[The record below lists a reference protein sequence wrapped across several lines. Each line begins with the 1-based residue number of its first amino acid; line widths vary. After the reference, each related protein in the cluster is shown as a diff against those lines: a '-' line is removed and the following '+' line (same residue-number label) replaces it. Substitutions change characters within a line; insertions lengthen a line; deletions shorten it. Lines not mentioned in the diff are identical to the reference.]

1 MNDEITQDFNKLLVL
16 LAEQKA
22 RQTLGLPNP
31 HFQRNV
37 PKTVGTVTNPGITGR
52 NINLNVTPEY
62 QLNPGEV
69 IMNKGKE
76 NAMVVGE
83 GAPRGWLGI
92 PRVAAGIY
100 DATLGRLH
108 GSDLDKRGSGPTD
121 SYGNP
126 VTEGLGRKPQ
136 LTEESA
142 KAILDAEEALINPL
156 PSEELTGQIADRQNQ
171 YAMATL
177 PTRLQ
182 VQAAEQ
188 QQQIEFMNRMLP
200 NLRKQLLQA
209 RLETEA
215 YSPGELQKRLKT
227 AADTV
232 GEDRRSLAA
241 MQNIANQ
248 FGAPSTTIGRRF
260 G

>member
-1 MNDEITQDFNKLLVL
+1 
-16 LAEQKA
+16 
-22 RQTLGLPNP
+22 
-31 HFQRNV
+31 
-37 PKTVGTVTNPGITGR
+37 
-52 NINLNVTPEY
+52 
-62 QLNPGEV
+62 
-69 IMNKGKE
+69 
-76 NAMVVGE
+76 
-83 GAPRGWLGI
+83 
-92 PRVAAGIY
+92 
-100 DATLGRLH
+100 
-108 GSDLDKRGSGPTD
+108 
-121 SYGNP
+121 
-126 VTEGLGRKPQ
+126 
-136 LTEESA
+136 
-142 KAILDAEEALINPL
+142 
-156 PSEELTGQIADRQNQ
+156 
-171 YAMATL
+171 MATL

-215 YSPGELQKRLKT
+215 YSPAELQKRLKT

-248 FGAPSTTIGRRF
+248 FGAPSATIGRRF

>member
-1 MNDEITQDFNKLLVL
+1 M
-16 LAEQKA
+16 
-22 RQTLGLPNP
+22 
-31 HFQRNV
+31 
-37 PKTVGTVTNPGITGR
+37 
-52 NINLNVTPEY
+52 
-62 QLNPGEV
+62 
-69 IMNKGKE
+69 
-76 NAMVVGE
+76 
-83 GAPRGWLGI
+83 
-92 PRVAAGIY
+92 
-100 DATLGRLH
+100 
-108 GSDLDKRGSGPTD
+108 DKRGSGYTD

-215 YSPGELQKRLKT
+215 YSRRTSETLKN
-227 AADTV
+227 
-232 GEDRRSLAA
+232 S
-241 MQNIANQ
+241 
-248 FGAPSTTIGRRF
+248 S
-260 G
+260 